1 MNQKRSTIFKALE
14 SFPRVEL
21 EDIRQYFGAD
31 VPTKVRKSEFV
42 DRLGAY
48 IIEKPA
54 EWLGRMLERDLR
66 LLKRLVDAGPGVPL
80 YLDYPDFPSVLET
93 IRLLGSDTSDEN
105 FREVWIPKD
114 FYDVVAPHIDNVL
127 MEGQESGLFETEQAA
142 LGYLSLYGIMTT
154 DEFFDCMLDYW
165 EYSGR
170 HSIEYFTNMVYDS
183 PVMKLCR
190 VDHDGG
196 RYLSAPNIF
205 DPDEILTGRKEYSG
219 IESLRPFTPQDALKA
234 GAGSPYFVYGLD
246 SEEGRRLVE
255 MLGNLGY
262 KGEDLAREEHDIWM
276 NAQMIGKTDTT
287 EAIFASVTRKQD
299 GIESFED
306 YDECMEIVA
315 AYANTLPKWLLKGY
329 SSNEVN
335 SLKVVLQ
342 TEDDPLQSMIRKN
355 PLLGLFVP
363 PTPPDAHAPAAAT
376 SPTATATARTRI
388 DSPPRS
394 SPPFSLRGLLT
405 L

>member
-154 DEFFDCMLDYW
+154 DEFFDCMLDYC

-246 SEEGRRLVE
+246 TEEGRRLVE

-363 PTPPDAHAPAAAT
+363 PTPPDAPCPCGSHL
-376 SPTATATARTRI
+376 SYRHCH
-388 DSPPRS
+388 
-394 SPPFSLRGLLT
+394 GKNQN
-405 L
+405 

>member
-127 MEGQESGLFETEQAA
+127 MEGQESGLLETEQAA

-342 TEDDPLQSMIRKN
+342 TEDDPLQSLIRKN

-363 PTPPDAHAPAAAT
+363 PTPPYAPCPCG
-376 SPTATATARTRI
+376 SHLSYRHCH
-388 DSPPRS
+388 
-394 SPPFSLRGLLT
+394 GKNQN
-405 L
+405 

>member
-246 SEEGRRLVE
+246 TEEGRRLVE

-315 AYANTLPKWLLKGY
+315 AYANTLPKWLLMGY

-342 TEDDPLQSMIRKN
+342 TEDDPLLSMIRKN

-363 PTPPDAHAPAAAT
+363 PTPPDAPCPCGSHL
-376 SPTATATARTRI
+376 SYRHCH
-388 DSPPRS
+388 
-394 SPPFSLRGLLT
+394 GKNQN
-405 L
+405 

>member
-219 IESLRPFTPQDALKA
+219 IESLRPFTPQDALKS

-299 GIESFED
+299 EIESFD
-306 YDECMEIVA
+306 NYDECMEIVA
-315 AYANTLPKWLLKGY
+315 AYANTPPKWLLKGY

-363 PTPPDAHAPAAAT
+363 PTPPDAPCPCGSHL
-376 SPTATATARTRI
+376 SYRHCH
-388 DSPPRS
+388 
-394 SPPFSLRGLLT
+394 GKNQN
-405 L
+405 

>member
-234 GAGSPYFVYGLD
+234 GAGSPYFVYGMD

-342 TEDDPLQSMIRKN
+342 TEDDPLLSMIRKN
-355 PLLGLFVP
+355 PLLCLFVP
-363 PTPPDAHAPAAAT
+363 PTPPDAPCPCGSHL
-376 SPTATATARTRI
+376 SYRHCH
-388 DSPPRS
+388 
-394 SPPFSLRGLLT
+394 GKNQN
-405 L
+405 

>member
-66 LLKRLVDAGPGVPL
+66 LLKRLVDAGSGVPL

-355 PLLGLFVP
+355 PLSWV
-363 PTPPDAHAPAAAT
+363 
-376 SPTATATARTRI
+376 S
-388 DSPPRS
+388 S
-394 SPPFSLRGLLT
+394 SPPPPPAPPRYT
-405 L
+405 WE

>member
-342 TEDDPLQSMIRKN
+342 TEDDPLLSMIRKN

-363 PTPPDAHAPAAAT
+363 QTPPDAPCPCGSHL
-376 SPTATATARTRI
+376 SYRHCH
-388 DSPPRS
+388 
-394 SPPFSLRGLLT
+394 GKNQN
-405 L
+405 

>member
-21 EDIRQYFGAD
+21 EGIRQYFGAD

-342 TEDDPLQSMIRKN
+342 TEDDPL
-355 PLLGLFVP
+355 LGLFVP
-363 PTPPDAHAPAAAT
+363 PTPPDAPCPCGSHL
-376 SPTATATARTRI
+376 SYRHCH
-388 DSPPRS
+388 
-394 SPPFSLRGLLT
+394 GKNQN
-405 L
+405 

>member
-246 SEEGRRLVE
+246 TEEGRRLVE

-299 GIESFED
+299 GIESL
-306 YDECMEIVA
+306 EIVA

-363 PTPPDAHAPAAAT
+363 PTPPDAPCPCGSHL
-376 SPTATATARTRI
+376 SYRHCH
-388 DSPPRS
+388 
-394 SPPFSLRGLLT
+394 GKNQN
-405 L
+405 

>member
-299 GIESFED
+299 EIESFED

-315 AYANTLPKWLLKGY
+315 TLPKWLLKGY

-363 PTPPDAHAPAAAT
+363 PTPPDAPCPCGSHL
-376 SPTATATARTRI
+376 SYRHCH
-388 DSPPRS
+388 
-394 SPPFSLRGLLT
+394 GKNQN
-405 L
+405 